1 MSGESDPIRLRHLS
15 IRDFRSIDRLELD
28 FPEGDEERAGALVLA
43 GDNGCGKT
51 SVLEAILLLLGR
63 VDLLPADTASPR
75 DLVRLGARTF
85 RIEGRFT
92 GSGRAAET
100 FVEAEHIEGL
110 LSGLSSPSA
119 ALPFGRAI
127 TRPVLS
133 RTLVAM
139 GWGGPLP
146 EHYAVEFFSAH
157 REPEGADGAVGQPS
171 GGRSARDERR
181 LHELARRLRNA
192 AAHSGRQQV
201 FEQIDRFVRP
211 FLGDRWH
218 LDVVFEHD
226 AVGSEL
232 LVVARDGEL
241 PVGPRGPLNTM
252 ESLRAWATSGKSA
265 PRVVPIDRLSSGQRS
280 VLALCL
286 PFVFG
291 DRPIDLAL
299 IDEPE
304 EHFQPS
310 WQRSL
315 LGALRRLSPQ
325 TQLIVATHS
334 PQVLDSVASYERRA
348 LTADGDWRT
357 APVADAAE

>member
-15 IRDFRSIDRLELD
+15 IRDFRGIDRLELD

-92 GSGRAAET
+92 GAGRTEEI
-100 FVEAEHIEGL
+100 FVEPEQVERLTERLAG
-110 LSGLSSPSA
+110 SA
-119 ALPFGRAI
+119 GGAVFGRAFSKAL
-127 TRPVLS
+127 LS
-133 RTLVAM
+133 QALHRV
-139 GWGGPLP
+139 WWSWPKP
-146 EHYAVEFFSAH
+146 DQYAVEFFSAR
-157 REPEGADGAVGQPS
+157 REPEGLGGPAAEPS
-171 GGRSARDERR
+171 SARLVRDEHR
-181 LHELARRLRNA
+181 LLEMKRRLRNA
-192 AAHSGRQQV
+192 SVHNRRQQV
-201 FEQIDRFVRP
+201 FSRIEDFVRP
-211 FLGDRWH
+211 FLGERWT
-218 LDVVFEHD
+218 LDVVFEND
-226 AVGSEL
+226 AVGSD
-232 LVVARDGEL
+232 LVVVVRDGEL
-241 PVGPRGPLNTM
+241 PMGPSGPLNTM
-252 ESLRAWATSGKSA
+252 EALRAQATTGKA
-265 PRVVPIDRLSSGQRS
+265 VPRVVPIDRLSSGQMS
-280 VLALCL
+280 VFALSY

-291 DRPIDLAL
+291 DRPVDLAL

-304 EHFQPS
+304 EHLQPS
-310 WQRSL
+310 WQRAF

-325 TQLIVATHS
+325 TQLVVATHS